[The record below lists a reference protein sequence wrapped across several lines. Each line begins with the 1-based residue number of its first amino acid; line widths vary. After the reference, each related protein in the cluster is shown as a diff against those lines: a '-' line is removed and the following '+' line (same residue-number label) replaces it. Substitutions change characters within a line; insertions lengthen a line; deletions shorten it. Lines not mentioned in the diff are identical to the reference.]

1 MEEIIDEGVYK
12 RQDYKYS
19 MRSMVYAK
27 LNEIGSALKDCDLA
41 IELNYNN
48 DEFYR
53 RKANCCNEM
62 RLYKLAIENYKKAIE
77 LSGENEYD
85 YGSLGYIYMKQGR
98 YEEAIEQLT
107 YFINKNRSYKQV
119 YIDLAD
125 MQIKLLRYEDVVD
138 TYSMFIQYNEEAPDM
153 YWNRGEIFE
162 YLGEY
167 EKRDSDY
174 IKAIE
179 LYKIKAEDE
188 KNDWEIYNNIGIL
201 YEKLKKGE
209 KAIEAYNK
217 SILICSY
224 NGCSYRN
231 LGDVYSEIIKDYE
244 KAIQCYRKQR
254 EISGENAELYFLEG
268 KACLNAGK
276 KDLGVKL
283 LKKAIK
289 SYSKY
294 VKSNISTS
302 YEYYNLGECYRLIGK
317 KKKAITNFRYA
328 IQAKECAN
336 CKVCI
341 CYEGYHRLGKIYE
354 EMKKY
359 KESFKY
365 YSKVV
370 KVNKHKE
377 YVEDLIRVE
386 KLLNS

>member
-1 MEEIIDEGVYK
+1 
-12 RQDYKYS
+12 
-19 MRSMVYAK
+19 
-27 LNEIGSALKDCDLA
+27 
-41 IELNYNN
+41 
-48 DEFYR
+48 
-53 RKANCCNEM
+53 
-62 RLYKLAIENYKKAIE
+62 
-77 LSGENEYD
+77 
-85 YGSLGYIYMKQGR
+85 MKQGR

-153 YWNRGEIFE
+153 YWKRCEIVE

-167 EKRDSDY
+167 EKRDADY

-244 KAIQCYRKQR
+244 KAIQCY
-254 EISGENAELYFLEG
+254 SCLLY
-268 KACLNAGK
+268 
-276 KDLGVKL
+276 
-283 LKKAIK
+283 
-289 SYSKY
+289 
-294 VKSNISTS
+294 TS
-302 YEYYNLGECYRLIGK
+302 RC
-317 KKKAITNFRYA
+317 
-328 IQAKECAN
+328 
-336 CKVCI
+336 V
-341 CYEGYHRLGKIYE
+341 
-354 EMKKY
+354 
-359 KESFKY
+359 
-365 YSKVV
+365 
-370 KVNKHKE
+370 
-377 YVEDLIRVE
+377 
-386 KLLNS
+386 